1 MRKIKVGVVGYG
13 TIGKRVADVVML
25 QDDMELVGITVN
37 SYNYKIKAAN
47 KKGIKIFPMESNGPL
62 EHLKYGIESV
72 AGTDD
77 DLLRQSDIIV
87 DCTPKGVGAQNK
99 IRYQQHGVK
108 AIFQGG
114 EKADIGISFV
124 SQCNYSDAWGADYI
138 RVVSCNTT
146 GLCRTLSALDNAF
159 AIYQAHA
166 TLIRR
171 AADPWDIYH
180 GPVNA
185 LVPHLAVP
193 SHHGPD
199 VRTVIPHLEVF
210 TMSVSVP
217 TTLMH
222 VHSITVDLGVDVS
235 VDQVSD
241 LFRDTTRVRMV
252 YNSDGIRS
260 TAEILEYAKDL
271 GRDRG
276 DMPEVCVWQ
285 ETMGVWRNKLMYL
298 QAVHQESDVIP
309 ENIDAIRAAC
319 RGCDVT
325 ESIRKTNST
334 LDI

>member
-1 MRKIKVGVVGYG
+1 MAKVKVGVVGYG
-13 TIGKRVADVVML
+13 TIGKRVADAVLL
-25 QDDMELVGITVN
+25 QDDMELVGITAN
-37 SYNYKIKAAN
+37 SYNYKIKAAD
-47 KKGIKIFPMESNGPL
+47 KKGIKIFPIQGVREKD
-62 EHLKYGIESV
+62 HLNYGIDSV
-72 AGTDD
+72 CGYAE
-77 DLLRQSDIIV
+77 DLLEQSDIIV
-87 DCTPKGVGAQNK
+87 DCTPKNTGYK
-99 IRYQQHGVK
+99 HWYEKHGVK

-114 EKADIGISFV
+114 EKEDIGTSFV
-124 SQCNYSDAWGADYI
+124 SQCNYGDAFGADFI

-146 GLCRTLSALDNAF
+146 GLCRTLSALDNSF
-159 AIYQAHA
+159 DVHQAHA

-180 GPVNA
+180 GPINA
-185 LVPHLAVP
+185 LVPHLVVP

-199 VRTVIPHLEVF
+199 VRTIIPHLEVF
-210 TMSVSVP
+210 TTSVSVP

-222 VHSITVDLGVDVS
+222 VHSVVVDLGVDVS
-235 VDQVSD
+235 VDQVSN

-276 DMPEVCVWQ
+276 DMSEVCVWK
-285 ETMGVWRNKLMYL
+285 ETIGVWNNKLMYV

-319 RGCDVT
+319 NICGQT
-325 ESIRKTNST
+325 ESILKTNKS
-334 LDI
+334 LGIS